1 MRPVGRARSIR
12 FRPDQDPRLKQ
23 RAEELGRAE
32 ADLVREALDEKMAR
46 EGW

>member
-1 MRPVGRARSIR
+1 MRAVGRARSIR

-23 RAEELGRAE
+23 RAAELGRAE